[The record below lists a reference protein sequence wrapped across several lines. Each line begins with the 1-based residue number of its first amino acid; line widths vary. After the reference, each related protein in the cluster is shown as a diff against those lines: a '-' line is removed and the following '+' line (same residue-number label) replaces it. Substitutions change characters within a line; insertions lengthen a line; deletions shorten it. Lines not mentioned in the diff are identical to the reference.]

1 MSNTAM
7 QLLLENN
14 DEELVGF
21 ELLDRRKK
29 PGF

>member
-1 MSNTAM
+1 M
-7 QLLLENN
+7 QLLLENK

-29 PGF
+29 PGLWYFD